1 MCRASLKRSKLTS
14 VRKTKTRNE
23 FAERSHATAAG
34 SKRQQQQIF
43 FMKVN
48 LHFPTRL
55 ADCCLAA
62 KLAHIEEWPCCVR
75 QSINLW
81 HGKFMTLRAIE
92 CVWNMHTHTHN
103 TRSLVWSVRS
113 RWQTNK
119 KKMTSRFY
127 GVPYPYVSQLPG
139 LEQQRMSKVI
149 CLMEKVLANSPAHLM
164 HFFLSFHVV
173 DKWRRNHPHS
183 HAICDTIMNN
193 TLHIHTQFRMANVHR
208 NIIHSEIKT
217 NGSVHTRAKVED
229 PHNLFYVHT
238 ELCDYYYVRISG
250 II

>member
-1 MCRASLKRSKLTS
+1 MCASYISIHSHTCPSRARTANARCTSIDATKQSGRFVGRMCRASLKRGKPTS

-23 FAERSHATAAG
+23 FAERSHATAA
-34 SKRQQQQIF
+34 RAEQAAAQQIF

-81 HGKFMTLRAIE
+81 HGKFMALRAIE
-92 CVWNMHTHTHN
+92 CVWNIHIHTLPHT
-103 TRSLVWSVRS
+103 TQSVQS

-127 GVPYPYVSQLPG
+127 GVPYPYVSQLP
-139 LEQQRMSKVI
+139 EVSN
-149 CLMEKVLANSPAHLM
+149 NSGCQ
-164 HFFLSFHVV
+164 
-173 DKWRRNHPHS
+173 K
-183 HAICDTIMNN
+183 
-193 TLHIHTQFRMANVHR
+193 
-208 NIIHSEIKT
+208 
-217 NGSVHTRAKVED
+217 
-229 PHNLFYVHT
+229 
-238 ELCDYYYVRISG
+238 
-250 II
+250 